1 MKFRSLATTGLVFA
15 VVALSA
21 SQAQAA
27 APRLR
32 DICQADFQKLCPT
45 AKPARG
51 AVMRCV
57 KARLGDISAECKAA
71 VTAAQEKTA
80 ARKAARLAAAKS
92 PSSNH

>member
-1 MKFRSLATTGLVFA
+1 MKFHSLATVGLVLA
-15 VVALSA
+15 ALAFSA

-27 APRLR
+27 APSVR

-57 KARLGDISAECKAA
+57 KTRLGDVSTDCKAA

-80 ARKAARLAAAKS
+80 ARKASRLAAAKS